1 MIDIKIFKFT
11 DTSMINCVMW
21 TLVLKIMKQVLER
34 SILSVIL
41 SMHNHMWWNNFSLEN
56 CLIFMYFAVYSQA
69 VAATE
74 SPTSKC
80 RART

>member
-1 MIDIKIFKFT
+1 MDISFKNYEASFGKI
-11 DTSMINCVMW
+11 N
-21 TLVLKIMKQVLER
+21 
-34 SILSVIL
+34 SISVIL

-56 CLIFMYFAVYSQA
+56 CLIFMYFAAYSQA

>member
-1 MIDIKIFKFT
+1 
-11 DTSMINCVMW
+11 
-21 TLVLKIMKQVLER
+21 MKQVLER

-41 SMHNHMWWNNFSLEN
+41 SMHNHMWWNNFSLD
-56 CLIFMYFAVYSQA
+56 CLIFMYFAAYSQA

-80 RART
+80 RARA